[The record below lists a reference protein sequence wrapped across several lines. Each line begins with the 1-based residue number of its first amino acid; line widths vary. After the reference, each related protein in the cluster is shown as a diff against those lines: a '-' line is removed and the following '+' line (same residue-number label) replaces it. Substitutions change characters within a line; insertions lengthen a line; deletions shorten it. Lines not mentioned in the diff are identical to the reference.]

1 MVAPKKAKLKEAEAE
16 LKVAMEVHTTCIY
29 MLKVVGSNPT

>member
-16 LKVAMEVHTTCIY
+16 LKVAMDVRTYMCIY
-29 MLKVVGSNPT
+29 IRALC